1 MMWIDPHF
9 FFFFFF
15 FALPPLLFTVLDF
28 LVRQMTYGHCGFGE
42 LIALF
47 PMSVY
52 SRNGGTVRA
61 DLLQL
66 LPLRANGQ

>member
-1 MMWIDPHF
+1 
-9 FFFFFF
+9 
-15 FALPPLLFTVLDF
+15 
-28 LVRQMTYGHCGFGE
+28 MTYGHCGFGE